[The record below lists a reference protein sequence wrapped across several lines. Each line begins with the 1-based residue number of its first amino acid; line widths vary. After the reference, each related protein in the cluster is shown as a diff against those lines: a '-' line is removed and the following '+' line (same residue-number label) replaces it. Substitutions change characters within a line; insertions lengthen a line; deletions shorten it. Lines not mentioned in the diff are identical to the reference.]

1 MRSPARPMLPHRALG
16 ATLLLALFV
25 AAPAMSLAL
34 PLGLGIPGGLPTG
47 LWEPPEESK
56 VEAIHAILLPTG
68 KVLYYTSHD
77 GVRLLDPATGAI
89 KVVNLPYPQN
99 IFCSGHTVLADGR
112 VLVMGGTRPGYF
124 FAGEDTSFLFDPW
137 TETWSQG
144 PRMNTGRWYPTPVL
158 LGDGRVAVFSG
169 LNAQG
174 HVTSLVEVLD
184 AQQQAWSVIPGAN
197 RVVNLFPR
205 MTLLPNGELLQSGH
219 EGRSWFFNPAS
230 GAWRMGPGQQD
241 RYQGS
246 SVLLEDGRVLATGG
260 AAGIQPASST
270 ARTLAPGGSWE
281 EVGSMA
287 LPRRDL
293 NLVLA
298 PDGDVYAFG
307 GSFTPGPPA
316 ALAQVSPGLHGTLGS
331 WLFRWPSHLV
341 AERFDPTTNLWNPL
355 APAERGRTYHATALL
370 LPDGRIWVSGS
381 DIETNPVLLEPR
393 RSYEVFSPPYLFA
406 GPRPVIAA
414 APARVAYGASFDI
427 ATPDHGVDVAKAVL
441 VRPGSVTHAFNFDQ
455 RVVALDVVETEGGL
469 RATAPS
475 EPNRAPPGYYMLFLI
490 SGAGVPSVARFVH
503 LA

>member
-1 MRSPARPMLPHRALG
+1 MRPPARPMLPHRVLGALG
-16 ATLLLALFV
+16 LLALLT
-25 AAPAMSLAL
+25 AAPALSAAL
-34 PLGLGIPGGLPTG
+34 PLGLGVPGGLPTG
-47 LWEPPEESK
+47 LWALPEESK

-77 GVRLLDPATGAI
+77 GVRLYDPATGS
-89 KVVNLPYPQN
+89 VRDVNLPFPQN
-99 IFCSGHTVLADGR
+99 IFCSGHTVLPDGR

-137 TETWSQG
+137 TESWSQG

-169 LNAQG
+169 LNAAG
-174 HVTSLVEVLD
+174 VTTDLVEVLD
-184 AQQQAWSVIPGAN
+184 AQQQAWTVVPGAN
-197 RVVNLFPR
+197 RGLSLFPR
-205 MTLLPNGELLQSGH
+205 MTLLPSGEILQSGH
-219 EGRSWFFNPAS
+219 EGRSWFFNPAT

-241 RYQGS
+241 RWQGS
-246 SVLLEDGRVLATGG
+246 SVLLEDGRVLAVGG
-260 AAGIQPASST
+260 ANGIQPATST
-270 ARTLAPGGSWE
+270 ARALAPGGSWQ
-281 EVGSMA
+281 EVGGMA

-307 GSFTPGPPA
+307 GSFAPGPPG
-316 ALAQVSPGLHGTLGS
+316 ALAQAASALHGTLSG
-331 WLFRWPSHLV
+331 WLYRWPSQLV
-341 AERFDPTTNLWNPL
+341 AERFDPATNLWTPL
-355 APAERGRTYHATALL
+355 APAERGRTYHGTALL
-370 LPDGRIWVSGS
+370 LPDGRMWVSGS
-381 DIETNPVLLEPR
+381 DIETNPLVLEPR

-406 GPRPVIAA
+406 GPRPVLAG
-414 APARVAYGASFDI
+414 APAEVAYGGTFTI
-427 ATPDHGVDVAKAVL
+427 ATPDAATVARAVL

-475 EPNRAPPGYYMLFLI
+475 EPNRAPPGFYMLFLV
-490 SGAGVPSVARFVH
+490 SEAGVPSVARFVR